1 MRLNDGSARWVDRSV
16 TVNSPDCT
24 ISFFEPPVREAS
36 TTLVPQTPDRAL
48 PSIEYDIKYESPTR
62 TSPGLSDH
70 DSPIEDDEVDLIP
83 CSFPESDIKEELKE
97 EPDETGIR
105 LDQVP
110 TLSVSNYALARPTG
124 LSGIAQLQQFAALS
138 EQPLDHQRNVTPD
151 EETLSNSEGDL
162 SSLLE
167 KFDVKRGSPG
177 NSSIYV
183 TPPSRKRKRSNDSN
197 LTPDRPSPTSPS
209 SFGETLASTSAADF
223 FREQANQLPT
233 KHKPHEWT
241 FEQRE
246 ALCLIHM
253 FYEVDTAFEG
263 ITRVLNQYF
272 QCPPGD
278 YFRPLQV
285 RTQWSFWRYIFRKW
299 PVYDPKHE
307 WLHKKEVYETA
318 AARAGVRLTLRNSP
332 LKEKRLNPRA
342 EKTAERVATQDAWF
356 LGKLLSLRDASSHSP
371 VASPDVSPLAGR
383 SPSETED
390 DTIVVATPSTPTAS
404 SPDQSAP
411 SQEEPSNTAVKEEGD
426 TSDPPT
432 PYRPAQAS
440 IAYAAAASQ
449 EGKDTQKP
457 SLLYRVYHDESG
469 GLNTPTH
476 FRAGLF
482 NIPGQSL
489 EPPPADSG
497 ILPVFVSWHL
507 WHHSVSSPFIS
518 CTDSLIM
525 AIHKARQAEQD
536 GLNPHL
542 SIIKADTATAEGRGF
557 PAYPL
562 VFKARK
568 RGLVPGMRYK
578 GLREFLIWGEISQ
591 ESIIYDLPFQV
602 LRTLTLSDFAVADLL
617 ALDDIDPAPRMSLG
631 RIRRSLLG
639 QEVILDEST
648 GHAIGRLVALFG
660 LGTLSPPEEI
670 AQFVYDLFQG
680 WVLGVLSFFDMAD
693 EFVVGLQDGEAR
705 SGGAVVVLDD
715 SDEADLKAGFV
726 CGVLRAQDA
735 LKKERRLMR
744 K

>member
-1 MRLNDGSARWVDRSV
+1 MSKRMRTNDGSARWVARSV
-16 TVNSPDCT
+16 TVNSTDCT

-48 PSIEYDIKYESPTR
+48 PSIEHDIKYDSPT
-62 TSPGLSDH
+62 
-70 DSPIEDDEVDLIP
+70 EYDEVDLIP
-83 CSFPESDIKEELKE
+83 CSFPEPNIKEELKE
-97 EPDETGIR
+97 EPDENRIR

-110 TLSVSNYALARPTG
+110 VPSVSNHALAQ
-124 LSGIAQLQQFAALS
+124 SGIAQLQQFAALP
-138 EQPLDHQRNVTPD
+138 EQRINHQRNVTPD
-151 EETLSNSEGDL
+151 EEALSNSEEYL

-167 KFDVKRGSPG
+167 QFNVKRDSPG
-177 NSSIYV
+177 SSSIFV

-197 LTPDRPSPTSPS
+197 LTPDRPTSS
-209 SFGETLASTSAADF
+209 SSSREMLASASAADF
-223 FREQANQLPT
+223 FRHQANQLPT

-241 FEQRE
+241 FEQRQ

-263 ITRVLNQYF
+263 ITRVLNKYF

-285 RTQWSFWRYIFRKW
+285 RTQFSFWRYTFRKR

-307 WLHKKEVYETA
+307 WLHKKDGYEA
-318 AARAGVRLTLRNSP
+318 AASRAGVRLMPRNSP
-332 LKEKRLNPRA
+332 LKEKRLSPRT

-356 LGKLLSLRDASSHSP
+356 LGKLLSLRDASRHDTSP

-383 SPSETED
+383 STSETED
-390 DTIVVATPSTPTAS
+390 DTIIVATPSTPTAS
-404 SPDQSAP
+404 SSNQSAS
-411 SQEEPSNTAVKEEGD
+411 SQKEPPNTAVKEEGD
-426 TSDPPT
+426 TIDPPT

-449 EGKDTQKP
+449 EGKDTSKP
-457 SLLYRVYHDESG
+457 TLLYRVYHDESG
-469 GLNTPTH
+469 GLNSPTH

-542 SIIKADTATAEGRGF
+542 SIINADTAIAEGRRGF

-562 VFKARK
+562 VVEARK
-568 RGLVPGMRYK
+568 RGLVPGMRYR
-578 GLREFLIWGEISQ
+578 GLREYLIWGEISQ

-639 QEVILDEST
+639 QEIILDESA
-648 GHAIGRLVALFG
+648 GHAVGRLVALFG
-660 LGTLSPPEEI
+660 LGTLSPPEAI
-670 AQFVYDLFQG
+670 RQFVYDLFQG
-680 WVLGVLSFFDMAD
+680 WVLGVHRIWAMAE
-693 EFVVGLQDGEAR
+693 EFVVGLQEGEAR

-715 SDEADLKAGFV
+715 CEEAELKAGFV
-726 CGVLRAQDA
+726 NGILRAQED